1 MNQILSTEDINNRNN
16 NTKNY
21 NKKSKS
27 GPKDIRSV
35 SKFFAIMLIIFG
47 IFLITNSSLALFGGE
62 TKKEEVATKP
72 SLQLEDKDNGEQFI
86 LKIMHD
92 KVIKEVEY
100 YWNDEEPEVLNGDQ
114 RKYIEKTI
122 DIPVGENVFYVKATD
137 INGESVEYSKTYTL
151 DGKIKIDIKQ
161 SGNNIKINVKGQDAI
176 KKVEYAWDDDELKEL
191 EITEGQTEQ
200 TFEIQVQLGEHEFMV
215 KATDINDETT
225 EEQLKITGTTKPTI
239 KLSKGD
245 NAYIIKVHDDI
256 ALDRIEI
263 TTISD
268 GKTKKIKSDGKD
280 FEYEF
285 PLKEGDE
292 NKIQIIAYNSNG
304 VASDPVKAKW
314 KK

>member
-1 MNQILSTEDINNRNN
+1 MNQILSTEDINNKFNN
-16 NTKNY
+16 NN
-21 NKKSKS
+21 NKSKGKK
-27 GPKDIRSV
+27 GPKDIRTV
-35 SKFFAIMLIIFG
+35 TKFFAVILFVFG
-47 IFLITNSSLALFGGE
+47 VFLIANSSLALFGGE

-92 KVIKEVEY
+92 KAIKEVEY
-100 YWNDEEPEVLNGDQ
+100 YWNDEEPTVVNGDQ

-122 DIPVGENVFYVKATD
+122 DIPTGENTFTVKATD
-137 INGESVEYSKTYTL
+137 VNGEKVEYSKTYTL
-151 DGKIKIDIKQ
+151 EGKLKIDIKQ
-161 SGNNIKINVKGQDAI
+161 SGNNIKITVTGQDEI
-176 KKVEYAWDDDELKEL
+176 KKVEYAWDDDDLKEL

-215 KATDINDETT
+215 KATDINDESS
-225 EEQLKITGTTKPTI
+225 EENIKITGTTKPTI

-245 NAYIIKVHDDI
+245 DAYVIKAHDDI

-268 GKTKKIKSDGKD
+268 GKTRKIESDGKD
-280 FEYEF
+280 FTYEF

-292 NKIQIIAYNSNG
+292 NRIQIVAYNSNG